1 MHRLV
6 WLGGVSAQQIS
17 YIRGILKVVM
27 QRIFAYWYAAL
38 ASAGVVSAA
47 LLLWVV
53 LQRSPDAMSA
63 RALLYVCAFVLTY
76 AVVCTVEIV
85 LRRRFMIAPL
95 RSMLFASNRQAVW
108 LALFVV
114 ILLYAQAAGL
124 LSWWVGGSIALL
136 LVCIEVWCNT

>member
-1 MHRLV
+1 
-6 WLGGVSAQQIS
+6 
-17 YIRGILKVVM
+17 M

-38 ASAGVVSAA
+38 ASAGVVSAT
-47 LLLWVV
+47 LLFWVV
-53 LQRSPDAMSA
+53 LQRSPDAVSM
-63 RALLYVCAFVLTY
+63 RALLYASVFVLVY
-76 AVVCTVEIV
+76 AMVCTLEVA

-114 ILLYAQAAGL
+114 VLLYAQAAGL